1 MSRAEVG
8 GDKFGVYTLLRKGVY
23 VQKGSFSSERVN
35 TFREGHKRADA
46 QKGPMF
52 RKGQKGPRYR
62 SYNDFKEPAE
72 RYTTSPLFRVSD
84 TYRVIE
90 TTEQYTTSF
99 PFRSF
104 GIFARHRKENKNDN
118 GIVWRDEG
126 QYGSRIGSADGSFR
140 GPRRGP
146 HFDFPFCLRFPS
158 TFGTQVIKIMSKG
171 FQRDKR

>member
-126 QYGSRIGSADGSFR
+126 QYGSRIGSAEQRIF
-140 GPRRGP
+140 
-146 HFDFPFCLRFPS
+146 LRFLSRAQARAP
-158 TFGTQVIKIMSKG
+158 F
-171 FQRDKR
+171 